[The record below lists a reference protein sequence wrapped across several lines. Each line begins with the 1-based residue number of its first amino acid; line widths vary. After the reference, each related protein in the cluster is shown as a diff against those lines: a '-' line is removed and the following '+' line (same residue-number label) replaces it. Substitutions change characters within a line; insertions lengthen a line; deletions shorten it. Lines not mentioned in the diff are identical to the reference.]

1 MVLARDID
9 RKIVKKIIS
18 GDVYLVRVTRV
29 FEISGVQDIQGKIT
43 GMH

>member
-1 MVLARDID
+1 MLARDIEG
-9 RKIVKKIIS
+9 KIVKKIIS

-29 FEISGVQDIQGKIT
+29 YEISGVRDIQGKIT